1 MKLADLKRFRA
12 RHAGLIAV
20 GLVAAVIFFVV
31 GAGLRLW
38 MGPVSLSPFSDRLSD
53 AISQA
58 LPGIAVKFDSASLGW
73 SPSDGRVDLIVLGAR
88 VYDSRGR
95 IIAQAPR
102 ADLALASSA
111 LMSGA
116 LEVRRITLVGVQL
129 TLVRTR
135 EGGVRLGVSNDK
147 DQPDLLKKIK
157 AAIDASSGS
166 ATTLQSFA
174 VKNARLAFYDETS
187 GLFIVSPN
195 AAMQVSSAK
204 DNLAASVDAE
214 IEVSGRKAHI
224 VANIALPQNNAPAT
238 GHFALTGLNLA
249 SLGRNA
255 HVFSALDIAQ
265 VNVDLAADVVFNG
278 NRLSTVKFQTQGQGG
293 IEGWGPKGG
302 PLALGTIRASGTY
315 NANTGRVQIANAT
328 AANGQVNLH
337 LSGEGQLTYDKNDT
351 LTSAAIDAAI
361 DNVAVDMPGIFPR
374 VMKLSDVKVAGNYTP
389 ATGEANLTQLTIHGG
404 HLSADLTGRTTFGE
418 ASPAIDLS
426 GHINAIN
433 VRDLLG
439 YWPTTLGSGARE
451 WIDESIHAGRVG
463 PIRIEVHI
471 AQGALDAPAL
481 PESALNI
488 SFPFSN
494 VTGTYVH
501 GLTPA
506 NSVNGKGVMTGNTFT
521 AQITSGKIGNI
532 TIAQGTGLISN
543 VAAEVPVGKFSVQAQ
558 GEMPEILTLID
569 MKPLNYPTRFGID
582 PQSASG
588 TASTEITTIVPML
601 RHLAVDD
608 IGVDVRGTIAN
619 FAISLGKSTRITKG
633 DITFVVDNAHLEA
646 SGTAAYADQ
655 PVVMNWTEDFRTKDD
670 ITTRINAQG
679 TFDQAGRAAIGLD
692 LGDLVTGP
700 ATIKTAITG
709 HRGQLHHAVVDA
721 DLTKSRLAY
730 ELVNF
735 DKPAGT
741 PSHADVH
748 VTFGPGARAQSA
760 ELKVTAKGM
769 TVEGT
774 ARFNED
780 GNLAALDLPIVKS
793 AANDF
798 ALQLA
803 HGENRAIDITVKG
816 KSLDGSTLTKRDTA
830 QIKDGAKGD
839 AKQTDAPR
847 TPEQKFDG
855 PFKLSVNVERL
866 VLRDN
871 ITLSTFA
878 LEGAG
883 DEDRIKAL
891 TLSAIPP
898 GNGKLSAKL
907 EHVAG
912 HRKLDF
918 ATTNGGA
925 LVQGVFGLE
934 SLKGGTIAATLTFPG
949 NGDVA
954 QTTGPDFEGTMIAE
968 DFRILHQPFL
978 ARLFAAGSLTGFADL
993 MGAKGIAVD
1002 KLTVPFKSTK
1012 GVINIRQAH
1021 ASGPAIGFSADG
1033 YVDRPDNKVGLRGTI
1048 APLYGI
1054 NSILGAIPLIGD
1066 VLTSR
1071 EGEGILGTT
1080 YAVSGNADEP
1090 EINVNPLSM
1099 LTPGILRR
1107 IFEGRIPTAKPAPI
1121 IDAPTPTPK
1130 PETP

>member
-20 GLVAAVIFFVV
+20 GLVATVVFFVV

-38 MGPVSLSPFSDRLSD
+38 MGPVSLSPFSDRLSQ

-102 ADLALASSA
+102 ADLVLGSTALV
-111 LMSGA
+111 SGK
-116 LEVRRITLVGVQL
+116 LEVQRITLVGVQL

-157 AAIDASSGS
+157 AAIDASSGA

-195 AAMQVSSAK
+195 AAMQVSSAR
-204 DNLAASVDAE
+204 DSLAASVDAD

-224 VANIALPQNNAPAT
+224 AANISLPPGNAPTT
-238 GHFALTGLNLA
+238 GHFALTDLNLA
-249 SLGRNA
+249 AVGRNA
-255 HVFSALDIAQ
+255 KAFSALDIVE
-265 VNVDLAADVVFNG
+265 VNVNLAADVVFAG
-278 NRLSTVKFQTQGQGG
+278 NRLSTVKFQSTGQGG
-293 IEGWGPKGG
+293 IDGWGPKGG
-302 PLALGTIRASGTY
+302 RLALGNLSVSGAY
-315 NANTGRVQIANAT
+315 DANTGRVQIDNAS
-328 AANGQVNLH
+328 AADGQVNLH
-337 LSGEGQLTYDKNDT
+337 LTGNGQLSYDANDT
-351 LTSAAIDAAI
+351 LTGAALDAAI
-361 DNVAVDMPGIFPR
+361 DRVAVDMPGIFPG
-374 VMKLSDVKVAGNYTP
+374 VMKLSDVKVAGNYIP
-389 ATGEANLTQLTIHGG
+389 ATGEANLTRLDIRGRN
-404 HLSADLTGRTTFGE
+404 LSINLTGKTTFGE
-418 ASPAIDLS
+418 SSPAIDLS
-426 GHINAIN
+426 GRINAIS
-433 VRDLLG
+433 VREVLG
-439 YWPTTLGSGARE
+439 YWPTALGSGARE
-451 WIDESIHAGRVG
+451 WIDENISAGRVG
-463 PIRIEVHI
+463 PVTI
-471 AQGALDAPAL
+471 AVQIPSGALDAPAL

-488 SFPFSN
+488 AFPFTN
-494 VTGTYVH
+494 ITGTYVH

-506 NSVNGKGVMTGNTFT
+506 NSVNGKGLMTGNTFT
-521 AQITSGKIGNI
+521 AQIDSGKIGNI
-532 TIAQGTGLISN
+532 AITQGKGLISN
-543 VAAEVPVGKFSVQAQ
+543 VAAEVPVGKFSVHAQ
-558 GEMPEILTLID
+558 GQMPEILTLID

-582 PQSASG
+582 PQSSGG
-588 TASTEITTIVPML
+588 TASVDVTTDVPML
-601 RHLAVDD
+601 RNLAVDD
-608 IGVDVRGTIAN
+608 IAVHVGGTIAD
-619 FAISLGKSTRITKG
+619 FAITLGKNTQITKG

-646 SGTAAYADQ
+646 SGAAHYAGQ
-655 PVVMNWTEDFRTKDD
+655 PVTLDWTEDFRTNDP
-670 ITTRINAQG
+670 ITTRINARG
-679 TFDQAGRAAIGLD
+679 TFDTAGRAAIGLD

-709 HRGQLHHAVVDA
+709 NRGQLHHAQVAA
-721 DLTKSRLAY
+721 DLTKARLFY
-730 ELVNF
+730 GLVNF

-741 PSHADVH
+741 PAHADVL
-748 VTFGPGARAQSA
+748 VTFGPGARVESA
-760 ELKVTAKGM
+760 DLKVAAKGM
-769 TVEGT
+769 AVQGV
-774 ARFNED
+774 ARFAED
-780 GNLAALDLPIVKS
+780 ASLATLDLPVVKS
-793 AANDF
+793 GANDF
-798 ALQLA
+798 ALVVQ
-803 HGENRAIDITVKG
+803 HGAGRAIDIAVKG
-816 KSLDGSTLTKRDTA
+816 KALDGSALTKRDGA
-830 QIKDGAKGD
+830 PAKDGGKSAEP
-839 AKQTDAPR
+839 AR

-855 PFKLSVNVERL
+855 PFKLSVNVEHL
-866 VLRDN
+866 ALRDGILLDN
-871 ITLSTFA
+871 FA

-891 TLSAIPP
+891 SLSAVPL
-898 GNGKLSAKL
+898 GTGKLSARL
-907 EHVAG
+907 EHVGAN
-912 HRKLDF
+912 RKLAF
-918 ATTNGGA
+918 SSTNGGA
-925 LVQGVFGLE
+925 LVQGIFGLD
-934 SLKGGTIAATLTFPG
+934 SLKGGKIVATLNFPG
-949 NGDVA
+949 NGDAPVA
-954 QTTGPDFEGTMIAE
+954 TGPDFEGIVVAE

-993 MGAKGIAVD
+993 MSSKGIAVD
-1002 KLTVPFKSTK
+1002 KLTIPFKSTK

-1054 NSILGAIPLIGD
+1054 NSVLGAIPLLGS

-1107 IFEGRIPTAKPAPI
+1107 IFEGKIPTAKPAPI
-1121 IDAPTPTPK
+1121 TDAPTPTPK